1 MEREAAYIS
10 SNGGGGIEGVFNG
23 GDKQVVVVA
32 NKKTMRF
39 SDLVLRV
46 LALALTLAAAVLLG
60 INKQSTVVP
69 IALLPTLPPMN
80 VGVTAKWH
88 YLSAFVYFVVAN
100 AIACAYAAISLLITM
115 ANRAGKKGL
124 GMIITI
130 FDLVM
135 VALLF
140 SGVGAAFAVG
150 LIGFQGNSHV
160 QWNKVCHVFGKFC
173 DQAAAAVGVSFVGSM
188 LFFLMVLLATLNLHK
203 NISEK

>member
-1 MEREAAYIS
+1 MEMEAAYMS
-10 SNGGGGIEGVFNG
+10 SNGGGGIEGGVNG

-32 NKKTMRF
+32 NKRTMRF
-39 SDLVLRV
+39 SDLVLRF

-60 INKQSTVVP
+60 VNKETKVVP
-69 IALLPTLPPMN
+69 IELVPTLPPLN
-80 VGVTAKWH
+80 IGVTAKWH

-100 AIACAYAAISLLITM
+100 AIACAYAAISLVLTM
-115 ANRAGKKGL
+115 TNRAGKKGL

-140 SGVGAAFAVG
+140 SSAGASFAVG
-150 LIGFQGNSHV
+150 LIGFRGNSHL
-160 QWNKVCHVFGKFC
+160 QWKKVCNVFDKFC
-173 DQAAAAVGVSFVGSM
+173 DQTAAAIGISLVGSI

-203 NISEK
+203 KRQ

>member
-1 MEREAAYIS
+1 MESEYLS
-10 SNGGGGIEGVFNG
+10 SNGGGEIGGGVNG
-23 GDKQVVVVA
+23 GEKQVVAVA
-32 NKKTMRF
+32 NKRAT
-39 SDLVLRV
+39 SLPDLVLRF

-60 INKQSTVVP
+60 VNKQSTVVP
-69 IALLPTLPPMN
+69 ITLVPTLPPVN
-80 VGVTAKWH
+80 VEVTAKWH

-100 AIACAYAAISLLITM
+100 AIACAYAAISLLLTM
-115 ANRAGKKGL
+115 ANRAGKRCL

-160 QWNKVCHVFGKFC
+160 QWKKVCNVFDKFC
-173 DQAAAAVGVSFVGSM
+173 DQAAAAVGISFIGSM
-188 LFFLMVLLATLNLHK
+188 LFFLMVFLATLNLHK
-203 NISEK
+203 KRY